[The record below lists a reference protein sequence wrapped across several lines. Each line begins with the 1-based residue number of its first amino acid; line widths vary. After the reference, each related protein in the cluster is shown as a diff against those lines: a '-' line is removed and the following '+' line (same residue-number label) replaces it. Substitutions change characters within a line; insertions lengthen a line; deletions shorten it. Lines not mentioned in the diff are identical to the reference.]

1 MSLSVRSKTVAI
13 AAGIVA
19 AAGSVWL
26 YRSVSKYGIKG
37 TLRYIWEGDAYPPEV
52 RKSLNQLEK
61 VEQSIE
67 REYILN
73 RLEESLARAKL
84 DSIDDVT
91 IEPQWIIAHAPRDL
105 EKDLS
110 KISHDLDT
118 LAAKVDAV
126 PSHGDADIKVRK
138 KRASQQLVLM
148 MERADYMLE
157 VYAQKDNL

>member
-1 MSLSVRSKTVAI
+1 
-13 AAGIVA
+13 
-19 AAGSVWL
+19 
-26 YRSVSKYGIKG
+26 
-37 TLRYIWEGDAYPPEV
+37 
-52 RKSLNQLEK
+52 
-61 VEQSIE
+61 
-67 REYILN
+67 
-73 RLEESLARAKL
+73 
-84 DSIDDVT
+84 VT